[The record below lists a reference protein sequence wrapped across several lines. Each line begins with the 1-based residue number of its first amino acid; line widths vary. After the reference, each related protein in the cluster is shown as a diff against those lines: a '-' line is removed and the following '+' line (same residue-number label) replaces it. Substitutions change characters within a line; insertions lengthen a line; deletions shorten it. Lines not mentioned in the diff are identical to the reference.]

1 VYLLVE
7 SILVKSNRWFS
18 YAHYLD
24 GNSKQCLRQI
34 VYDIVIPDMELIAIP
49 DLMMMMMMIM
59 MEKMLYSSEKV
70 MLMVM
75 LMMEFHQ

>member
-49 DLMMMMMMIM
+49 DLMMMMMIM